1 MALDPVLL
9 TFGLYLGLM
18 LFIGW
23 LGFRAARDFS
33 DYILGGRHVGGVVSA
48 LSAGASDMSA
58 WLLMGLPGAVWV
70 SGLSAAWIAVGVVIG
85 AWLNWR
91 LVAARL
97 RVASERADDA
107 LTLPAYLAHRFG
119 DTRHTLRILAA
130 CVILFFFTLY
140 CASGVVAGARLF
152 ETLFG
157 LDYATA
163 CWAGS
168 LCTLAYVFL
177 GGFFAVSWTDA
188 LQAALMLAA
197 LLLVPL
203 VAASALPTG
212 DLAGLAHET
221 ARARLN
227 PFNGMSVL
235 GICSLLAWG
244 LGYFGQ
250 PHILVRFMAIEGTAS
265 VPRAA
270 RINVV
275 WMVLCLLGAVGVGL
289 IGQRWSLTHTELA
302 TRVMNNPETI
312 FLVLARELFHPWVA
326 GVLLAA
332 ILAAVMSTLSCQLLI
347 CSSALTEDLYR
358 KLLRRAA
365 SQRELVWMGR
375 AMVLC
380 VTLCAIALAG
390 NPDSRVL
397 SMVSYAWAG
406 FGASFGPVILLSLW
420 WQRMTHA
427 GALAGILVGAATVV
441 LWKHFSPWPLYEIVP
456 GFLASALAVLVVS
469 GLTRR

>member
-1 MALDPVLL
+1 MVLDPVLL

-23 LGFRAARDFS
+23 LGFRATHDFS
-33 DYILGGRHVGGVVSA
+33 DYILGGRHVGGMVSA

-85 AWLNWR
+85 AWLNWQ

-97 RVASERADDA
+97 RIASERADNA
-107 LTLPAYLAHRFG
+107 LTLPAYLAHRFD
-119 DTRHTLRILAA
+119 DTHHTLRILSAL
-130 CVILFFFTLY
+130 VILLFFTLY

-157 LDYATA
+157 LDYTTA

-188 LQAALMLAA
+188 LQATLMLFA

-203 VAASALPTG
+203 VAWSVLPPG
-212 DLAGLAHET
+212 DLAGLAQEA
-221 ARARLN
+221 ARTRLN

-250 PHILVRFMAIEGTAS
+250 PHILVRFMAIEGVAS

-270 RINVV
+270 RINVI

-289 IGQRWSLTHTELA
+289 FGQRWSLAHPELA
-302 TRVMNNPETI
+302 APVLGNPETI
-312 FLVLARELFHPWVA
+312 FLVLARELFPAWL
-326 GVLLAA
+326 GGMLLAA

-365 SQRELVWMGR
+365 SQRELVLMGR
-375 AMVLC
+375 AMVLL
-380 VTLCAIALAG
+380 VTLCAIVLAG
-390 NPDSRVL
+390 DPDSRVL
-397 SMVSYAWAG
+397 AMVSYAWAG

-420 WQRMTHA
+420 WPRMTHA
-427 GALAGILVGAATVV
+427 GALGGILVGAATVV

-456 GFLASALAVLVVS
+456 GFLASTLTVLGVS
-469 GLTRR
+469 RLTYR

>member
-1 MALDPVLL
+1 MFDPIFV

-18 LFIGW
+18 LCIGW
-23 LGFRAARDFS
+23 LGFRATRNFS
-33 DYILGGRHVGGVVSA
+33 DYILGGRHVGSVVSA

-91 LVAARL
+91 LVAAKL
-97 RVASERADDA
+97 RVASEQADNA
-107 LTLPAYLAHRFG
+107 LTLPAYLAHRFA
-119 DTRHTLRILAA
+119 DDRDALRILSAG
-130 CVILFFFTLY
+130 VILFFFTLY

-163 CWAGS
+163 CWASS

-197 LLLVPL
+197 LLIVPL
-203 VAASALPTG
+203 IAWSALPPG
-212 DLAGLAHET
+212 DLAGLAH
-221 ARARLN
+221 AASASRLN
-227 PFNGMSVL
+227 PFSDMTML

-250 PHILVRFMAIEGTAS
+250 PHILVRFMAMEGTAS
-265 VPRAA
+265 VPRAT
-270 RINVV
+270 RINVT

-289 IGQRWSLTHTELA
+289 IGQRWSLAHA
-302 TRVMNNPETI
+302 SAAASVAGNPETI
-312 FLVLARELFHPWVA
+312 FLVLARELFNPWL
-326 GVLLAA
+326 GGILLAA

-358 KLLRRAA
+358 RFWRRAA
-365 SQRELVWMGR
+365 GQQELVWMGR
-375 AMVLC
+375 AMVLL
-380 VTLCAIALAG
+380 VTLCAIGLASD
-390 NPDSRVL
+390 PDSRVL
-397 SMVSYAWAG
+397 AMVSYAWAG
-406 FGASFGPVILLSLW
+406 FGAAFGPVILLSLW
-420 WQRMTHA
+420 WPRMTSL
-427 GALAGILVGAATVV
+427 GALGGILTGALTVV

-456 GFLASALAVLVVS
+456 GFVASALAVL
-469 GLTRR
+469 GLSSLRPR